1 MSDDLPYATPYP
13 WDNEDMEEHQNTANK
28 SLRKRKFVGS
38 GFAALYKQTYGPESV
53 ATDTTKLILAN
64 LLRQHSVKFDGVEED
79 FETEADDLYGNR
91 LVIPLKEA
99 VQNDM
104 GDDEIL
110 ELARDGKLSLFAS
123 LLKVIEESNSEVTTK
138 QLTRTCCLTPNPGDV
153 PGSIDAKEMVLCALH
168 FLSSSLEASSD
179 QLVSLPLIRPIQQV
193 GDLEK
198 RSYAKK
204 GDWKLSDIL
213 DNILQLEQA
222 FMSSAT
228 SWKWLARGKFCPRL
242 SLQDEKTFVLKGSIP
257 ASATGKKA
265 KAESTRKRKASV
277 SSAGGAPSSPQN
289 DDTMPVVEA
298 TVVMDGSPSN
308 SAS

>member
-1 MSDDLPYATPYP
+1 MSEDLPYATPYP
-13 WDNEDMEEHQNTANK
+13 WDNEDMEEQQKTANE

-38 GFAALYKQTYGPESV
+38 GFATLYKQTYGPEST
-53 ATDTTKLILAN
+53 ATDTAKLILAN
-64 LLRQHSVKFDGVEED
+64 LLRQHSVAFDGGDED
-79 FETEADDLYGNR
+79 FETKADDLYGNR
-91 LVIPLKEA
+91 LAIPQKEA
-99 VQNDM
+99 IQNDM

-110 ELARDGKLSLFAS
+110 ELARDSKLSLFAS
-123 LLKVIEESNSEVTTK
+123 LLKVIEESDSEVTTK

-168 FLSSSLEASSD
+168 FLSSSLETRSD
-179 QLVSLPLIRPIQQV
+179 QLVSLPLIRPLQQV

-222 FMSSAT
+222 FLSSAT
-228 SWKWLARGKFCPRL
+228 SWKWLERGKFCPRL
-242 SLQDEKTFVLKGSIP
+242 SAQDEKSFVLKGSIP

-289 DDTMPVVEA
+289 DDSMPVVEA